1 MKNFDFNLFAFLVLG
16 FIFCTIIGTLS
27 HEFGHYVVG
36 KILGFDVCI
45 NYKSTQFIGNPE
57 ISKKNRLLFTIGGP
71 FQTMITGTVGFLTI
85 LIHRKTF
92 YEIKKLSLKQWIMV
106 FVTSFWLR
114 QLFNFLTGV
123 IRFVKKGSV
132 SIQSDESKLDVYFNF
147 QLGTITTV
155 TATIGVLIMA
165 FIFFRIIPKSQQV
178 LFLISGFVGGL
189 FGYLIWFEWIG
200 EILIP

>member
-1 MKNFDFNLFAFLVLG
+1 MDLTFVSIINQHNLLA
-16 FIFCTIIGTLS
+16 
-27 HEFGHYVVG
+27 
-36 KILGFDVCI
+36 
-45 NYKSTQFIGNPE
+45 NPE

-123 IRFVKKGSV
+123 IRLVKKEGVSV
-132 SIQSDESKLDVYFNF
+132 QSDELKLDIYFNF
-147 QLGTITTV
+147 ELGTIATV
-155 TATIGVLIMA
+155 TATIGVLIMGV
-165 FIFFRIIPKSQQV
+165 IFFRIIRKSQQL
-178 LFLISGFVGGL
+178 LFLISGFLGGL
-189 FGYLIWFEWIG
+189 FGYLI
-200 EILIP
+200 